1 MTAASHTEA
10 AILPPHEPQTVSRG
24 LWHDTWIIAKRG
36 LVHMKRQP
44 EALSDATIQPVMFVL
59 LFAYIF
65 GGAIAVPEGGSYREF
80 LMGGIMAQ
88 TVVFTA
94 FGVAM
99 GLANDRKNQAIDRF
113 RSLPIARGAVLGGHA
128 IANLIK
134 SFLPIALMS
143 LCGLIIGWRI
153 RSGWVDAVAGYALM
167 VAFAFAMIWLGI
179 LVGSLIATPEGVMGI
194 GFATLFPIT
203 FIASTFVPVDG
214 MPALLRTVATWN
226 PVTTLSDALRLQ
238 FGNPTSPLGADASWP
253 QAHPFVYT
261 MIWVIVLVLVLAPI
275 SVRAYQ
281 RSITD

>member
-10 AILPPHEPQTVSRG
+10 AIRPPHEPQTLSRG

-65 GGAIAVPEGGSYREF
+65 GGAISVPEGGSYREF

-153 RSGWVDAVAGYALM
+153 RSGWVDAIAGYALM

-214 MPALLRTVATWN
+214 MPALLRTIATWN

-238 FGNPTSPLGADASWP
+238 FGNPTSPLAADASWP
-253 QAHPFVYT
+253 QAHPFAYT
-261 MIWVIVLVLVLAPI
+261 MIWVIVLVVVLAPI